1 MKKKHNGRGKAY
13 CAKPS
18 RVTLILAAH
27 ERVKLAA
34 DQLSQLSSLDPRFA
48 DAINE
53 YRDALDARDAAV
65 NTRRSQLAV
74 GLFGVSETMDPRAKT
89 RLWPSY
95 GL

>member
-13 CAKPS
+13 YAKPS
-18 RVTLILAAH
+18 RVTLAAH

-48 DAINE
+48 DALNE

-65 NTRRSQLAV
+65 NTRRSQL
-74 GLFGVSETMDPRAKT
+74 RAKT

-95 GL
+95 GLLIWIQPSSLLVSSL

>member
-1 MKKKHNGRGKAY
+1 M
-13 CAKPS
+13 
-18 RVTLILAAH
+18 LASH

-48 DAINE
+48 DALNE

-65 NTRRSQLAV
+65 NTRRSKIAV
-74 GLFGVSETMDPRAKT
+74 GHLGVSETMDPRAKT